1 MYNHKQRRD
10 IEKNLGL
17 LKEYKNMTGAQKAEV
32 RKKKRA
38 AGEQIHLKNVQ
49 ELENQKIQ
57 SAADT
62 YASQIQGF
70 MDSGK
75 TYEEAEAIL
84 KKNSEVSQKRAEDLA
99 RRREKQLQKIAEK
112 KTKSSK

>member
-1 MYNHKQRRD
+1 MYNHRQRRD
-10 IEKNLGL
+10 MEKKLGL
-17 LKEYKNMTGAQKAEV
+17 LDEFQRMTEAEKNAV
-32 RKKKRA
+32 RKRKIE
-38 AGEQIHLKNVQ
+38 AGKQIHLKNVQ

-62 YASQIQGF
+62 YARQIQGF